1 MRCVLQLPP
10 WGNLWLLGSI
20 ALSMAL
26 HAFILYVP
34 PAAAMFSVTPLNAS
48 EWLAVLW
55 LSFPVILVD
64 EVLKYITRCSLTP
77 QPVAPPL
84 HVQTDW
90 LPQIPDVKYDFTLLQ
105 RGDTRHFGY
114 GRRQQ

>member
-1 MRCVLQLPP
+1 MRCGLQLPP

-64 EVLKYITRCSLTP
+64 EVLKYITRCKPGTLAPCTSYARPDKWISLNP
-77 QPVAPPL
+77 SSL
-84 HVQTDW
+84 H
-90 LPQIPDVKYDFTLLQ
+90 
-105 RGDTRHFGY
+105 
-114 GRRQQ
+114 